1 MVDEAIA
8 AVLQQQSFTLM
19 GTEVTLADLDQL
31 RKLRQQLIAEKN
43 VEDGALFSPVRFN
56 ACS

>member
-43 VEDGALFSPVRFN
+43 MEDGALFSPVRFN